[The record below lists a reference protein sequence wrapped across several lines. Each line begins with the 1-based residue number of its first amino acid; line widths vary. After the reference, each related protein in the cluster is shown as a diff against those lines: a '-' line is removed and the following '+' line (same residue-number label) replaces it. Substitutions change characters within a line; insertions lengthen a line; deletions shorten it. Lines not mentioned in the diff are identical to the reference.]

1 MTVLLTACGTTA
13 HQPSFDNQMSS
24 VKNLYSDLEMRQSA
38 YQSISTTSLDEKIDL
53 QTEVTKTALLRDS
66 KSYSEAQSRLEELI
80 NQKPLH
86 LRSESAMTLVHLLP
100 EGRDERLKNRVI
112 TQKVDDVVSKR
123 CSPKALKLIRGKN
136 AIAERELA
144 FACAKLIKGD
154 LQKAYEH
161 IQKSLTL
168 KPNQAFKAVIA
179 QSTSLNEAI
188 VLITVMQMAK
198 DQIYLLND

>member
-1 MTVLLTACGTTA
+1 
-13 HQPSFDNQMSS
+13 
-24 VKNLYSDLEMRQSA
+24 
-38 YQSISTTSLDEKIDL
+38 
-53 QTEVTKTALLRDS
+53 
-66 KSYSEAQSRLEELI
+66 
-80 NQKPLH
+80 
-86 LRSESAMTLVHLLP
+86 
-100 EGRDERLKNRVI
+100 
-112 TQKVDDVVSKR
+112 
-123 CSPKALKLIRGKN
+123 
-136 AIAERELA
+136 
-144 FACAKLIKGD
+144 